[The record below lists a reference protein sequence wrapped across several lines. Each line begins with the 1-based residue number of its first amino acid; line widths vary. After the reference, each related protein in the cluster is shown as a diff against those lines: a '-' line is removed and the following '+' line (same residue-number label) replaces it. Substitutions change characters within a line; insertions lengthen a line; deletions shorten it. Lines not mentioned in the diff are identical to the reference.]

1 MELINS
7 PYFTSKPPCLLALW
21 TPCFRPSQLLN
32 FLFSGFPA
40 SQHAFYAHLEVFLNS
55 TIVSFGEALWDLLP
69 SGAVLGGAPL
79 NFAYRATSLG
89 HRSIIVSRL
98 GQDSLG
104 QKARKQIVALGMDD
118 TCLQWDNTYP
128 TGSVKIYFDENK
140 NPDYTIIENVAYDHI
155 ESSAKL
161 EDCVERAD
169 CLCFGTLAQR
179 HSISRRTLQRLLS
192 KFSGKFRL
200 LDINL
205 RKNCY
210 SDKTIESSLNQANIL
225 KLNDEEL
232 AVLVNLFGLQ
242 GDSTPDQAEYL
253 LRRAGLEYCVVTLG
267 ERGALA
273 LSLDGEKIYSP
284 GYKVNLVDPCG
295 SGDGFAAGFIHSLL
309 EDNPFT
315 TACRLGNALGAMVAR
330 QEGATQ
336 PISNEAV
343 MAFMDANQP
352 EIVDNNLAEFMK

>member
-1 MELINS
+1 LEDS
-7 PYFTSKPPCLLALW
+7 
-21 TPCFRPSQLLN
+21 LN
-32 FLFSGFPA
+32 P
-40 SQHAFYAHLEVFLNS
+40 
-55 TIVSFGEALWDLLP
+55 TILSFGEALWDLLP
-69 SGAVLGGAPL
+69 SGPVLGGAPL

-89 HRSIIVSRL
+89 HRSIIVSRI

-104 QKARKQIVALGMDD
+104 QKARKQIVTMGMDD
-118 TCLQWDNTYP
+118 ACLQWDNTYP
-128 TGSVKIYFDENK
+128 TGSVKIYFDEDK

-155 ESSAKL
+155 EFSAKL
-161 EDCVERAD
+161 EDSIEGAD

-179 HSISRRTLQRLLS
+179 NGLSRRTLQRLLS

-210 SDKTIESSLNQANIL
+210 SDKTIESSLDQANIL

-232 AVLVNLFGLQ
+232 AVLVDLLGLQ
-242 GDSTPDQAEYL
+242 GDSMPNRAEHL
-253 LRRAGLEYCVVTLG
+253 LRRTGLEYCVVTLG

-273 LSLDGEKIYSP
+273 LSLEGEKIYSP
-284 GYKVNLVDPCG
+284 GYKVHLVDPCG
-295 SGDGFAAGFIHSLL
+295 SGDGFSAGFIHSLL
-309 EDNPFT
+309 ENKSLS

-336 PISNEAV
+336 PISYEAV
-343 MAFMDANQP
+343 MAFMDANHP
-352 EIVDNNLAEFMK
+352 EIIDSNFTDLLK